1 MPKPARKTQQVRK
14 IRKEILDCALN
25 IINKEGIDNLSMRKL
40 AEEVD
45 MSPANLYNYYN
56 SKESIIIELDN
67 TGFKILFRTVKNA
80 VNSANTPIE
89 KIKALIREYVEFG
102 THPERVHQYNIMF
115 NSARVSDYIGTGFEA
130 LVEYQT
136 RKAFRILDISYKVI
150 SEFMTLNSEFNPK
163 LHRKDPK
170 ILTLRIWIELH
181 GIVSF
186 YNNRLFNE
194 LFYSD
199 DFNKFAQNTRKT
211 VEVLTDHLIDSI
223 INGDL

>member
-14 IRKEILDCALN
+14 IRKEILDSALN

>member
-14 IRKEILDCALN
+14 IRKEILDSALN

-80 VNSANTPIE
+80 VNSANTPNE
-89 KIKALIREYVEFG
+89 KIKALIREYIEFG

-211 VEVLTDHLIDSI
+211 VEELTDHLIDSI

>member
-40 AEEVD
+40 AEEAE
-45 MSPANLYNYYN
+45 MSPANLYNYYK
-56 SKESIIIELDN
+56 SKENIIIELDN
-67 TGFKILFRTVKNA
+67 AGFKILYRTVKNA
-80 VNSANTPIE
+80 VKSAKGPTE
-89 KIKALIREYVEFG
+89 KIKALIQQYIDFG
-102 THPERVHQYNIMF
+102 TRPERIHQYNIMF
-115 NSARVSDYIGTGFEA
+115 NNARVSDYIGTGFEA

-136 RKAFRILDISYKVI
+136 RKAFRILDISYEVI
-150 SEFMTLNSEFNPK
+150 SDFIKLNPK
-163 LHRKDPK
+163 LQRKDTK

-194 LFYSD
+194 LYYSN
-199 DFNKFAQNTRKT
+199 DFNKFAQDTRKT
-211 VEVLTDHLIDSI
+211 VKELTDQLIESI